1 MRKGKRWSV
10 TAGAAV
16 MALLLG
22 TGMLEVNVYGS
33 DFVSNVVLEE
43 VPDTETEITGEDIFT
58 DGNGL
63 QDHTDGNGS
72 DGNGA
77 DNNTDDG
84 ADMGA
89 VGGGYMGGY
98 SSGSPSGTS
107 EKIIRQPKLML
118 ESCNLSGAEV
128 KAGSETALEAV
139 LVNKGAQDRIYN
151 LKVTLS
157 VEAKD
162 VFLSEKSFYF
172 GRVGAK
178 EKIYLNS
185 MVKVMPGAEEG
196 FVPVTASFEYED
208 KKGTAC
214 TGTERLEF
222 HVVQPSKVHLECGD
236 IPAEAASTDTL
247 MLSVKVQNLS
257 RTPVNNVRVSLKGKG
272 LFPKE
277 KVFVGNMEA
286 GTQGEGVMRVYVG
299 TRTMEKPGVDS
310 GTSESE
316 MFGNV
321 KGKLV
326 LAYEDSQGNTHK
338 EEKKFKLEITKPKIQ
353 TLKVE
358 KPKKANSW
366 WFSVIA
372 AGGAGMLAVIV
383 LLLGRLRR
391 QKVRIEEMKKMYGGS
406 I

>member
-33 DFVSNVVLEE
+33 DFVSNAVLEE
-43 VPDTETEITGEDIFT
+43 VPDTETEMPGEDIFT
-58 DGNGL
+58 DGSGL

-77 DNNTDDG
+77 DNNTGDG
-84 ADMGA
+84 ADMG
-89 VGGGYMGGY
+89 VLGGGYMGGY
-98 SSGSPSGTS
+98 SSGSSSGTS

-118 ESCNLSGAEV
+118 ERCNLSGAEV

-139 LVNKGAQDRIYN
+139 LVNKGEQDRIYN

-157 VEAKD
+157 LEAKD

-208 KKGTAC
+208 KKGTAY

-222 HVVQPSKVHLECGD
+222 HVVQPSKVYLECGD

-299 TRTMEKPGVDS
+299 TRTMEKPGVDP

-326 LAYEDSQGNTHK
+326 LAYEDSRGNTHK

>member
-63 QDHTDGNGS
+63 QDHTDGNGG

-77 DNNTDDG
+77 DNNIGDG
-84 ADMGA
+84 ADMGS

-98 SSGSPSGTS
+98 SSGSSSGTS

-326 LAYEDSQGNTHK
+326 LAYEDSRGNTHK

>member
-33 DFVSNVVLEE
+33 DFVSNAVLEE
-43 VPDTETEITGEDIFT
+43 VPDTETEITGQDIFT
-58 DGNGL
+58 DGSGL

-196 FVPVTASFEYED
+196 FVPVTAFFEYED

-326 LAYEDSQGNTHK
+326 LAYEDSRGNTHK

>member
-1 MRKGKRWSV
+1 
-10 TAGAAV
+10 

-33 DFVSNVVLEE
+33 DFVSNAVLEE
-43 VPDTETEITGEDIFT
+43 VPDTETEITGQDIFT
-58 DGNGL
+58 DGSGL

-326 LAYEDSQGNTHK
+326 LAYEDSRGNTHK

>member
-63 QDHTDGNGS
+63 QDHTDGNGG

-77 DNNTDDG
+77 DNNIGDG
-84 ADMGA
+84 ADMGS

-299 TRTMEKPGVDS
+299 TRTMEKPGVDP

>member
-22 TGMLEVNVYGS
+22 TGILEVNVYGS

-58 DGNGL
+58 DGSGL
-63 QDHTDGNGS
+63 QDHTDGNGG

-77 DNNTDDG
+77 DNNIGDG
-84 ADMGA
+84 ADMGS

-326 LAYEDSQGNTHK
+326 LAYEDSRGNTHK

>member
-10 TAGAAV
+10 TAGAAA

-22 TGMLEVNVYGS
+22 TGILEVNVYGS
-33 DFVSNVVLEE
+33 DFVSNAVLEE
-43 VPDTETEITGEDIFT
+43 VPDMETEITGEDIFT

-63 QDHTDGNGS
+63 QDHTDGNGG

-77 DNNTDDG
+77 DNNTGDG
-84 ADMGA
+84 ADMGS

-247 MLSVKVQNLS
+247 MLFVKVQNLS

-326 LAYEDSQGNTHK
+326 LAYEDSRGNTHK

>member
-33 DFVSNVVLEE
+33 DFVSNAVLEE
-43 VPDTETEITGEDIFT
+43 VPDTETEITGQDIFT
-58 DGNGL
+58 DGSGL

-98 SSGSPSGTS
+98 RSGSPSGTS

-128 KAGSETALEAV
+128 KAGSETDLEAV

-326 LAYEDSQGNTHK
+326 LAYEDSRGNTHK

>member
-22 TGMLEVNVYGS
+22 TGMLEVNVYS
-33 DFVSNVVLEE
+33 SEFVSNAVLEE
-43 VPDTETEITGEDIFT
+43 VPDTETEIPGEDIFT

-77 DNNTDDG
+77 YNNTGDR
-84 ADMGA
+84 ADMGS

-157 VEAKD
+157 LEAKD

-208 KKGTAC
+208 KKGTAY

-247 MLSVKVQNLS
+247 MFSVKVQNLS

-299 TRTMEKPGVDS
+299 TRTMEKPGVDP

-372 AGGAGMLAVIV
+372 AGGVGMLAVIV

>member
-84 ADMGA
+84 ADMGS

-98 SSGSPSGTS
+98 SSGSSSGTS

-326 LAYEDSQGNTHK
+326 LAYEDSRGNTHK

>member
-33 DFVSNVVLEE
+33 DFVSNAVLEE
-43 VPDTETEITGEDIFT
+43 VPDTETEITGQDIFT
-58 DGNGL
+58 DGSGL

-326 LAYEDSQGNTHK
+326 LAYEDSRGNTHK

>member
-22 TGMLEVNVYGS
+22 IGMLEVNVYGS
-33 DFVSNVVLEE
+33 DFVSNAVLEE
-43 VPDTETEITGEDIFT
+43 VPDTETEIPGEDIFT
-58 DGNGL
+58 DGSGL

-77 DNNTDDG
+77 DNNTGDG
-84 ADMGA
+84 ADMGS

-98 SSGSPSGTS
+98 SSGSSSGTS

-157 VEAKD
+157 LEAKD

-208 KKGTAC
+208 KKGTAY

-236 IPAEAASTDTL
+236 IPSEAASTDTL

>member
-16 MALLLG
+16 IALLLG

-63 QDHTDGNGS
+63 QDHTDGNGG

-77 DNNTDDG
+77 DNNIGDG
-84 ADMGA
+84 ADMGS

-326 LAYEDSQGNTHK
+326 LAYEDSRGNTHK

>member
-63 QDHTDGNGS
+63 QDHTDGNGG

-77 DNNTDDG
+77 DNNIGDG
-84 ADMGA
+84 ADMGS

-326 LAYEDSQGNTHK
+326 LAYEDSRGNTHK

>member
-22 TGMLEVNVYGS
+22 TGILEVNVYGS
-33 DFVSNVVLEE
+33 DFVSNAVLEE

-58 DGNGL
+58 DGSGL
-63 QDHTDGNGS
+63 QDHTDGNGG

-77 DNNTDDG
+77 DNNIGDG
-84 ADMGA
+84 ADMGS

-326 LAYEDSQGNTHK
+326 LAYEDSRGNTHK

>member
-33 DFVSNVVLEE
+33 DFVSNAVLEE

-58 DGNGL
+58 DGSGL

-98 SSGSPSGTS
+98 RSGSPSGTS

-128 KAGSETALEAV
+128 KAGSETDLEAV

-326 LAYEDSQGNTHK
+326 LAYEDSRGNTHK

>member
-63 QDHTDGNGS
+63 QDYTDGNGG

-77 DNNTDDG
+77 DNNIGDG
-84 ADMGA
+84 ADMGS

-326 LAYEDSQGNTHK
+326 LAYEDSRGNTHK

>member
-22 TGMLEVNVYGS
+22 TGMLEVNIYGS
-33 DFVSNVVLEE
+33 DFVSNAVLEE
-43 VPDTETEITGEDIFT
+43 VPDTETEIPGEDIFT
-58 DGNGL
+58 DGSGL
-63 QDHTDGNGS
+63 QNHTDGNGS

-77 DNNTDDG
+77 DNNTGDG
-84 ADMGA
+84 ADMGS

-326 LAYEDSQGNTHK
+326 LAYEDSRGNTHK

-353 TLKVE
+353 TFKVE

>member
-63 QDHTDGNGS
+63 QDHTDGNGG

-77 DNNTDDG
+77 DNNIGDG
-84 ADMGA
+84 ADMGS

-272 LFPKE
+272 LFSKE

-326 LAYEDSQGNTHK
+326 LAYEDSRGNTHK

>member
-58 DGNGL
+58 DGSGL

-326 LAYEDSQGNTHK
+326 LAYEDSRGNTHK

>member
-1 MRKGKRWSV
+1 M
-10 TAGAAV
+10 
-16 MALLLG
+16 
-22 TGMLEVNVYGS
+22 
-33 DFVSNVVLEE
+33 
-43 VPDTETEITGEDIFT
+43 
-58 DGNGL
+58 
-63 QDHTDGNGS
+63 
-72 DGNGA
+72 
-77 DNNTDDG
+77 
-84 ADMGA
+84 
-89 VGGGYMGGY
+89 
-98 SSGSPSGTS
+98 
-107 EKIIRQPKLML
+107 
-118 ESCNLSGAEV
+118 
-128 KAGSETALEAV
+128 
-139 LVNKGAQDRIYN
+139 
-151 LKVTLS
+151 
-157 VEAKD
+157 
-162 VFLSEKSFYF
+162 
-172 GRVGAK
+172 
-178 EKIYLNS
+178 
-185 MVKVMPGAEEG
+185 
-196 FVPVTASFEYED
+196 
-208 KKGTAC
+208 
-214 TGTERLEF
+214 
-222 HVVQPSKVHLECGD
+222 VQPSKVHLECGD

-299 TRTMEKPGVDS
+299 TRTMEKPGVDP

-326 LAYEDSQGNTHK
+326 LAYEDSRGNTHK

>member
-43 VPDTETEITGEDIFT
+43 VPDKETEITGEDIFT
-58 DGNGL
+58 DGSGL

-257 RTPVNNVRVSLKGKG
+257 RTLVNNVRVSLKGKG

-326 LAYEDSQGNTHK
+326 LAYEDSRGNTHK

-358 KPKKANSW
+358 NPKKANSW

>member
-43 VPDTETEITGEDIFT
+43 VPDTETEITGQDIFT
-58 DGNGL
+58 DGSGL

-326 LAYEDSQGNTHK
+326 LAYEDSRGNTHK

>member
-33 DFVSNVVLEE
+33 DFVSNAVLEE
-43 VPDTETEITGEDIFT
+43 VPDTETEIPGEDIFT
-58 DGNGL
+58 DGSGL

-77 DNNTDDG
+77 DNNTGDG
-84 ADMGA
+84 ADMG
-89 VGGGYMGGY
+89 VLGGGYMGGY
-98 SSGSPSGTS
+98 SSGSSSGTS

-157 VEAKD
+157 LEAKD

-208 KKGTAC
+208 KKGTAY

-222 HVVQPSKVHLECGD
+222 HVVQPSKVYLECGD

-299 TRTMEKPGVDS
+299 TRTMEKPGVDP

-326 LAYEDSQGNTHK
+326 LAYEDSRGNTHK

-366 WFSVIA
+366 WFSVIT

>member
-22 TGMLEVNVYGS
+22 TGMLEVNIYGS
-33 DFVSNVVLEE
+33 DFVSNAVLEE
-43 VPDTETEITGEDIFT
+43 VPDAETEIPGEDIFT
-58 DGNGL
+58 DGSGL

-77 DNNTDDG
+77 DNNTGDG
-84 ADMGA
+84 ADMGS

-299 TRTMEKPGVDS
+299 TRTMEKPGVDP

-326 LAYEDSQGNTHK
+326 LAYEDSRGNTHK

-391 QKVRIEEMKKMYGGS
+391 QKMRIEEMKKMYGGS

>member
-33 DFVSNVVLEE
+33 DFVSNAVLEE

-63 QDHTDGNGS
+63 QDHTDGNGG

-77 DNNTDDG
+77 DNNIGDG
-84 ADMGA
+84 ADMGS

-326 LAYEDSQGNTHK
+326 LAYEDSRGNTHK

>member
-58 DGNGL
+58 DGSGL

-98 SSGSPSGTS
+98 SSGSSSGTS

-326 LAYEDSQGNTHK
+326 LAYEDSRGNTHK

>member
-58 DGNGL
+58 DGSGL